1 MQNSGLPT
9 SKLIEIFINRFSVDL
24 KSDMAKEKKDKK
36 PKKKRLRWIL
46 LGILGVLILYI
57 AFSIISAKLA
67 PIATLIINQ
76 GTAEVKYASSNEWIT
91 AKSGM
96 AVKEGMTIRTLADSK
111 AVMILRDSSVTRLDE
126 NTEININNLD
136 ESSVSIVQAAGQ
148 TWTRLLKL
156 SGIDDYE
163 IETPDAI
170 ATVRG
175 TAFAVSIVNG
185 TKIGVLEG
193 TVHASSY
200 KIESNVRKIIAS
212 LDVSENN
219 SLDVNPEK
227 LDKLEAI
234 MLLRDKW
241 INDNA
246 VQDEEHIINLRDK
259 LINRY
264 SLLINII
271 KSQNNFTDEQIREFV
286 TEFIKGKRS
295 IKKMVE
301 EGNVPKALLVLI
313 PEELKRY

>member
-1 MQNSGLPT
+1 
-9 SKLIEIFINRFSVDL
+9 
-24 KSDMAKEKKDKK
+24 MAKEKKDKK

-76 GTAEVKYASSNEWIT
+76 GTAEVKYENSNEWTT
-91 AKSGM
+91 ARSGM

-136 ESSVSIVQAAGQ
+136 KSSVSIVQAAGQ

-156 SGIDDYE
+156 SGIDNYE

-175 TAFAVSIVNG
+175 TAFAVSVVNG
-185 TKIGVLEG
+185 THIGVLEG
-193 TVHASSY
+193 RVHTSSY
-200 KIESNVRKIIAS
+200 RMENKVRKIVSSI
-212 LDVSENN
+212 DVDENN
-219 SLDVNPEK
+219 SVDVDPNR
-227 LDKLEAI
+227 LEDLKAI
-234 MLLRDKW
+234 LLFRSRWIDENDVQDRQYIIELRD
-241 INDNA
+241 
-246 VQDEEHIINLRDK
+246 R
-259 LINRY
+259 LIKKY
-264 SLLINII
+264 GMQL
-271 KSQNNFTDEQIREFV
+271 NFVKKKYNWTDEQLNEYVVDYITGKKSIRSE
-286 TEFIKGKRS
+286 IQA
-295 IKKMVE
+295 
-301 EGNVPKALLVLI
+301 GNVPEAVLVLI

>member
-1 MQNSGLPT
+1 
-9 SKLIEIFINRFSVDL
+9 
-24 KSDMAKEKKDKK
+24 MAKEKKDKK

-76 GTAEVKYASSNEWIT
+76 GSAEVKYANSNEWIT

-96 AVKEGMTIRTLADSK
+96 AVKEGMTIRTLAASK
-111 AVMILRDSSVTRLDE
+111 AIMILRDSSVTRLDE

-136 ESSVSIVQAAGQ
+136 KSSVSIVQAAGQ

-156 SGIDDYE
+156 SGIDNYE

-175 TAFAVSIVNG
+175 TAFAVSVKNG
-185 TKIGVLEG
+185 TKIGVVEG
-193 TVHASSY
+193 KVRASSY
-200 KIESNVRKIIAS
+200 KIENNIRKTIAS
-212 LDVSENN
+212 LDLDENN
-219 SLDVNPEK
+219 SLNVDPEN

-234 MLLRDKW
+234 ALLRDKW
-241 INDNA
+241 INDNT

-259 LINRY
+259 LIKKY
-264 SLLINII
+264 SFLINII
-271 KSQNNFTDEQIREFV
+271 KSQNKFTDEQVREFV
-286 TEFIKGKRS
+286 TDYIKGKRS
-295 IKKMVE
+295 IKKMIE
-301 EGNVPKALLVLI
+301 EGNIPKALLILV